1 MRSPTIS
8 SIESKSNPP
17 LPVFDPDKI
26 IRSGRPKG
34 YLSGMLIRAG
44 LAAVTYSIVMVA
56 VLLFSRIILDGAPA
70 IVTKEFPF
78 VDIEFLTAR
87 NETLHVFDD
96 ARGERHQLPASKY
109 SQYVSDHGSDAVY
122 NEKTFSYSGGGI
134 AGPIAGTALLTIGS
148 ILLALFFG
156 VSAAIYLAEYAKQ
169 SPFIHAVRLAI
180 LNLAGIPSIV
190 FGLFGFSVFVLAVPV
205 ITAEPSDRSLL
216 VIPILI
222 NEWVISFQGWNSS
235 LMAGCA
241 TLACMILPV
250 VITASEE
257 SLRAVPQGFRDASL
271 AMGCT
276 RWQTIRKCVLPYSMP
291 GILTSSLLAISR
303 VAGETAPIMF
313 TAAVAAKDD
322 FPWEGLDSPLDILS
336 SQVQALPYHIYTL
349 AARIPS
355 SEYTQRAQY
364 GSVLVFLILVA
375 ILSFGSM
382 VLRAKLR
389 RKLKW

>member
-1 MRSPTIS
+1 M
-8 SIESKSNPP
+8 
-17 LPVFDPDKI
+17 FDPEKI
-26 IRSGRPKG
+26 IRKGLPKG
-34 YLSGMLIRAG
+34 YFKDIVVRVLLGGITYLIV
-44 LAAVTYSIVMVA
+44 LIA
-56 VLLFSRIILDGAPA
+56 VLLFAKIIIDGAPA
-70 IVTKEFPF
+70 IFTDKFPF
-78 VDIEFLTAR
+78 VDVEFLTAK

-96 ARGERHQLPASKY
+96 AQGTRHQLPASKY
-109 SQYVSDHGSDAVY
+109 SEHVSSLNGGQIY
-122 NEKTFSYSGGGI
+122 NEQTFSYSGGGI
-134 AGPIAGTALLTIGS
+134 AGPIAGTVLLTVGS
-148 ILLALFFG
+148 IILALFFG

-205 ITAEPSDRSLL
+205 VTTTPLDRSLL
-216 VIPILI
+216 VIPLYL
-222 NEWVISFQGWNSS
+222 NGWALSFQGWNSS
-235 LMAGCA
+235 LIAGCA

-250 VITASEE
+250 IITASEE

-271 AMGCT
+271 AMGGT
-276 RWQTIRKCVLPYSMP
+276 RWQTIRKCVLPYSLP
-291 GILTSSLLAISR
+291 GILTSSLLAITR

-322 FPWEGLDSPLDILS
+322 FPWQGLSNPFGILS

-349 AARIPS
+349 AARIPN

-382 VLRAKLR
+382 ILRAKMR
-389 RKLKW
+389 GKLKW

>member
-1 MRSPTIS
+1 MFKP
-8 SIESKSNPP
+8 EN
-17 LPVFDPDKI
+17 L
-26 IRSGRPKG
+26 IRKGLPKG
-34 YLSGMLIRAG
+34 HFKDHAVRFTLG
-44 LAAVTYSIVMVA
+44 AVTYLIVVIA
-56 VLLFSRIILDGAPA
+56 ALLFGKIIIDGAPVLFKA
-70 IVTKEFPF
+70 EAPF
-78 VDIEFLTAR
+78 VDFEFLTAK

-96 ARGERHQLPASKY
+96 AQGTRHQLPASKY
-109 SQYVSDHGSDAVY
+109 SEYLAQHEGATVY
-122 NEKTFSYSGGGI
+122 NEQTYSYSGGGI

-148 ILLALFFG
+148 MILALMFG
-156 VSAAIYLAEYAKQ
+156 VSAAIYLSEYAKQ

-205 ITAEPSDRSLL
+205 ITATPSDRSLL
-216 VIPILI
+216 TIPLMISDYVL
-222 NEWVISFQGWNSS
+222 SFQGWNSS

-250 VITASEE
+250 IITASEE

-271 AMGCT
+271 AMGAT
-276 RWQTIRKCVLPYSMP
+276 RWQTIRKCVLPFSLP
-291 GILTSSLLAISR
+291 GILTSSLLALAR

-322 FPWEGLDSPLDILS
+322 FPWQGLKSPFDILS

-349 AARIPS
+349 AARIPN

-364 GSVLVFLILVA
+364 GSVFVFLILVA
-375 ILSFGSM
+375 TLSLGSM
-382 VLRAKLR
+382 ILRNRLR
-389 RKLKW
+389 SKLKW

>member
-1 MRSPTIS
+1 M
-8 SIESKSNPP
+8 
-17 LPVFDPDKI
+17 FDPDKL
-26 IRSGRPKG
+26 IRKGLPKG
-34 YLSGMLIRAG
+34 YFKDIMVRLFLGGITYLIV
-44 LAAVTYSIVMVA
+44 LIA
-56 VLLFSRIILDGAPA
+56 VLLFSKIIIDGAPA
-70 IVTKEFPF
+70 IFTTKFPF
-78 VDIEFLTAR
+78 VDVEFLTAK

-96 ARGERHQLPASKY
+96 SQGARHQLPASEYNKY
-109 SQYVSDHGSDAVY
+109 LVAHQGENIY
-122 NEKTFSYSGGGI
+122 NEQTFSYSGGGI
-134 AGPIAGTALLTIGS
+134 AGPIAGTALLTIGA
-148 ILLALFFG
+148 IILALFFG

-205 ITAEPSDRSLL
+205 ITATPLDRSLL
-216 VIPILI
+216 VIPLFI
-222 NEWVISFQGWNSS
+222 NDWALSFQGWNSS

-250 VITASEE
+250 IITASEE

-271 AMGCT
+271 AMGGT
-276 RWQTIRKCVLPYSMP
+276 RWQTIRKCVLPYSLP
-291 GILTSSLLAISR
+291 GILTSSLLAITR

-322 FPWEGLDSPLDILS
+322 FPWQGLKNPFDILS

-349 AARIPS
+349 AARIPN

-375 ILSFGSM
+375 VLSFGSM
-382 VLRAKLR
+382 VLRAKMR
-389 RKLKW
+389 AKLKW

>member
-1 MRSPTIS
+1 MF
-8 SIESKSNPP
+8 NPEN
-17 LPVFDPDKI
+17 L
-26 IRSGRPKG
+26 IRKGLPKG
-34 YLSGMLIRAG
+34 YFKDILVRSLLGGI
-44 LAAVTYSIVMVA
+44 TYLMVMIA
-56 VLLFSRIILDGAPA
+56 VLLFGKIIIDGAPA
-70 IVTKEFPF
+70 IFTSEFPF
-78 VDIEFLTAR
+78 VDTEFLTAK

-96 ARGERHQLPASKY
+96 AKGTRHQLPASKY
-109 SQYVSDHGSDAVY
+109 NEYLEAHAGQQIY
-122 NEKTFSYSGGGI
+122 NEQTFSYSGGGI
-134 AGPIAGTALLTIGS
+134 AGPIVGTALLTCGS
-148 ILLALFFG
+148 IILALFFG
-156 VSAAIYLAEYAKQ
+156 VCAAIYLAEYAKQ

-190 FGLFGFSVFVLAVPV
+190 FGLFGFSVFVLAAPV
-205 ITAEPSDRSLL
+205 ITASPVDRSLL
-216 VIPILI
+216 VLPLFIEGWTL
-222 NEWVISFQGWNSS
+222 SFQGWNSS

-271 AMGCT
+271 AMGGT
-276 RWQTIRKCVLPYSMP
+276 RWQTIRKCVLPYSLP
-291 GILTSSLLAISR
+291 GILTSSLLAITR

-322 FPWEGLDSPLDILS
+322 FPWEGLTNPFGILS

-355 SEYTQRAQY
+355 SEYTQRAQF

-375 ILSFGSM
+375 VLSFGSM
-382 VLRAKLR
+382 ILRAKMR
-389 RKLKW
+389 KKLKW

>member
-1 MRSPTIS
+1 MFKP
-8 SIESKSNPP
+8 EN
-17 LPVFDPDKI
+17 L
-26 IRSGRPKG
+26 IRKGLPKG
-34 YLSGMLIRAG
+34 HFQDVVVRSLLGGTTYLIVVIAAMLFG
-44 LAAVTYSIVMVA
+44 K
-56 VLLFSRIILDGAPA
+56 IILDGAPVLFKA
-70 IVTKEFPF
+70 EAPF
-78 VDIEFLTAR
+78 VDFEFLTAK

-96 ARGERHQLPASKY
+96 AQGNRHQLPASGY
-109 SQYVSDHGSDAVY
+109 NDYMTSHPGSESY
-122 NEKTFSYSGGGI
+122 NEQTYSYSGGGI

-148 ILLALFFG
+148 MVLALFFG
-156 VSAAIYLAEYAKQ
+156 VCAAIYLSEYAKQ

-205 ITAEPSDRSLL
+205 ITSTPSDRSLL
-216 VIPILI
+216 TIPLFI
-222 NEWVISFQGWNSS
+222 NDWFLSFQGWNSS

-250 VITASEE
+250 IITASEE

-271 AMGCT
+271 AMGAT
-276 RWQTIRKCVLPYSMP
+276 RWQTIRKCVLPFSLP
-291 GILTSSLLAISR
+291 GILTSSLLAITR

-322 FPWEGLDSPLDILS
+322 LPWQGLKSPFDILS

-349 AARIPS
+349 AARIPN

-364 GSVLVFLILVA
+364 GSVFVFLLLVGG
-375 ILSFGSM
+375 LSIGSM

-389 RKLKW
+389 AKLKW

>member
-1 MRSPTIS
+1 M
-8 SIESKSNPP
+8 
-17 LPVFDPDKI
+17 FDPEKLIRRGLPKGHFQDVVVRSLLGGVTYLVVIIAALLFGKI
-26 IRSGRPKG
+26 I
-34 YLSGMLIRAG
+34 M
-44 LAAVTYSIVMVA
+44 
-56 VLLFSRIILDGAPA
+56 DGAPVLFKA
-70 IVTKEFPF
+70 EAPF
-78 VDIEFLTAR
+78 VDFEFLTAK

-96 ARGERHQLPASKY
+96 AQGNRLQLPAAEY
-109 SQYVSDHGSDAVY
+109 SEYLKK
-122 NEKTFSYSGGGI
+122 NEGKEIFNEQTYSYSGGGI
-134 AGPIAGTALLTIGS
+134 AGPIVGTALLTIGS
-148 ILLALFFG
+148 MILALFFG
-156 VSAAIYLAEYAKQ
+156 VCAAIYLSEYAKQ

-205 ITAEPSDRSLL
+205 ITSTPSDRSLL
-216 VIPILI
+216 TIPLYF
-222 NEWVISFQGWNSS
+222 NDWFMSFQGWNSS

-250 VITASEE
+250 IITASEE

-271 AMGCT
+271 AMGAT
-276 RWQTIRKCVLPYSMP
+276 RWQTIRKCVLPFSLP
-291 GILTSSLLAISR
+291 GILTSSLLAITR

-322 FPWEGLDSPLDILS
+322 LPWQGLKSPFDILS

-355 SEYTQRAQY
+355 SEYTERAQY
-364 GSVLVFLILVA
+364 GSVFVFLLLVA
-375 ILSFGSM
+375 FLSVGSM

-389 RKLKW
+389 AKLKW

>member
-1 MRSPTIS
+1 MFNP
-8 SIESKSNPP
+8 ES
-17 LPVFDPDKI
+17 I
-26 IRSGRPKG
+26 IRKGRPQG
-34 YLSGMLIRAG
+34 YLRDMLVRSSLRGI
-44 LAAVTYSIVMVA
+44 TYLIV
-56 VLLFSRIILDGAPA
+56 IIALMIFGKILIDGAPA
-70 IVTKEFPF
+70 IFTSKFPF
-78 VDIEFLTAR
+78 VDIEFLTAK

-96 ARGERHQLPASKY
+96 AQGTRHQLPASKY
-109 SQYVSDHGSDAVY
+109 NDYTNAHSGETLY
-122 NEKTFSYSGGGI
+122 NEQTFSYSGGGI

-148 ILLALFFG
+148 MILALFFG

-205 ITAEPSDRSLL
+205 ITSTPSDRSLL
-216 VIPILI
+216 TIPLMIGNYFL
-222 NEWVISFQGWNSS
+222 SFQGWNSS

-250 VITASEE
+250 IITASEE

-271 AMGCT
+271 AMGGT
-276 RWQTIRKCVLPYSMP
+276 RWQTIRKCVLPYSLP
-291 GILTSSLLAISR
+291 GILTSSLLAIAR

-322 FPWEGLDSPLDILS
+322 LPWEGLAHPFDILS

-349 AARIPS
+349 AARIPN
-355 SEYTQRAQY
+355 SEYTERAQY
-364 GSVLVFLILVA
+364 GSVFVFLVLVA
-375 ILSFGSM
+375 TLSFGSM
-382 VLRAKLR
+382 ILRAKLR
-389 RKLKW
+389 KKLKW

>member
-1 MRSPTIS
+1 MF
-8 SIESKSNPP
+8 NPEN
-17 LPVFDPDKI
+17 L
-26 IRSGRPKG
+26 IRKGLPKG
-34 YLSGMLIRAG
+34 YFKDILVRSLLGGI
-44 LAAVTYSIVMVA
+44 TYLMVMIA
-56 VLLFSRIILDGAPA
+56 VLLFGKIIIDGAPA
-70 IVTKEFPF
+70 IFTSEFPF
-78 VDIEFLTAR
+78 VDTEFLTAK

-96 ARGERHQLPASKY
+96 AKGTRHQLPASKY
-109 SQYVSDHGSDAVY
+109 NEYLEAHAGQQIY
-122 NEKTFSYSGGGI
+122 NEQTFSYSGGGI
-134 AGPIAGTALLTIGS
+134 AGPIVGTALLTCGS
-148 ILLALFFG
+148 IILALFFG
-156 VSAAIYLAEYAKQ
+156 VCAAIYLAEYAKQ

-190 FGLFGFSVFVLAVPV
+190 FGLFGFSVFVLAAPV
-205 ITAEPSDRSLL
+205 ITASPVDRSLL
-216 VIPILI
+216 VLPLFIEGWTL
-222 NEWVISFQGWNSS
+222 SFQGWNSS

-271 AMGCT
+271 AMGGT
-276 RWQTIRKCVLPYSMP
+276 RWQTIRKCVLPFSLP
-291 GILTSSLLAISR
+291 GILTSSLLAITR

-322 FPWEGLDSPLDILS
+322 FPWEGLTNPFGILS

-355 SEYTQRAQY
+355 SEYTQRAQF

-375 ILSFGSM
+375 VLSFGSM
-382 VLRAKLR
+382 ILRAKMR
-389 RKLKW
+389 KKLKW

>member
-1 MRSPTIS
+1 M
-8 SIESKSNPP
+8 
-17 LPVFDPDKI
+17 FDPEKL
-26 IRSGRPKG
+26 IRKGLPKG
-34 YLSGMLIRAG
+34 YFKSILVRSLLGGITYLIVLIAVMLFG
-44 LAAVTYSIVMVA
+44 K
-56 VLLFSRIILDGAPA
+56 IIIDGAPA
-70 IVTKEFPF
+70 IFSTKFPF
-78 VDIEFLTAR
+78 VNIEFLTSK

-96 ARGERHQLPASKY
+96 SQGERHQLPAS
-109 SQYVSDHGSDAVY
+109 QY
-122 NEKTFSYSGGGI
+122 NEYLKAHSSEAIFNEQTFSYSGGGI
-134 AGPIAGTALLTIGS
+134 AGPIAGTALLTVGS
-148 ILLALFFG
+148 IFIALFFG

-169 SPFIHAVRLAI
+169 SPFIHAIRLAI

-205 ITAEPSDRSLL
+205 ITDTPSDRTLL
-216 VIPILI
+216 ALPLFI
-222 NEWVISFQGWNSS
+222 NDWFISFQGWNSS
-235 LMAGCA
+235 LIAGCA

-271 AMGCT
+271 AMGGT

-291 GILTSSLLAISR
+291 GILTSSLLAITR

-322 FPWEGLDSPLDILS
+322 FPWEGLANPFDILS

-355 SEYTQRAQY
+355 SEYTERAQF
-364 GSVLVFLILVA
+364 GSVLVFLLLVA
-375 ILSFGSM
+375 FLSFGSM
-382 VLRAKLR
+382 YLRAKLR

>member
-1 MRSPTIS
+1 ML
-8 SIESKSNPP
+8 NPEI
-17 LPVFDPDKI
+17 L
-26 IRSGRPKG
+26 IRKGMPKG
-34 YLSGMLIRAG
+34 YFKDIFVRVLLGGITYLI
-44 LAAVTYSIVMVA
+44 VIIA
-56 VLLFSRIILDGAPA
+56 VLLFAKIIIDGAPS
-70 IVTKEFPF
+70 IFSSKFPF
-78 VDIEFLTAR
+78 VDVEFLTAK

-96 ARGERHQLPASKY
+96 SDGTRHQLPASKY
-109 SQYVSDHGSDAVY
+109 NEYLNAHPGQPIY
-122 NEKTFSYSGGGI
+122 NEQTFSYSGGGI
-134 AGPIAGTALLTIGS
+134 AGPIVGTALLTIGA
-148 ILLALFFG
+148 IIAALFFG

-190 FGLFGFSVFVLAVPV
+190 FGLFGFSVFVLVVPV
-205 ITAEPSDRSLL
+205 ITNIPSDRSIL
-216 VIPILI
+216 VIPLFI
-222 NEWVISFQGWNSS
+222 NDFVLSFQGWNSS

-250 VITASEE
+250 IITASEE

-271 AMGCT
+271 AMGAT
-276 RWQTIRKCVLPYSMP
+276 RWQTIRKCVLPYSLP
-291 GILTSSLLAISR
+291 GILTSSLLAITR

-322 FPWEGLDSPLDILS
+322 LPWEGANSPVDVLS

-349 AARIPS
+349 AARIPN

-375 ILSFGSM
+375 FLSFGSM
-382 VLRAKLR
+382 ILRAKLR
-389 RKLKW
+389 AKLKW